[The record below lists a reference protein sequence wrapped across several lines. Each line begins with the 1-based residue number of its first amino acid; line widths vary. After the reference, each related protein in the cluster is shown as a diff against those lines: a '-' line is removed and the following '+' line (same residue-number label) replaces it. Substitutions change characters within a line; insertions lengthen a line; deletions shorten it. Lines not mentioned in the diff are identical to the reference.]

1 MLSRPTKLDIARRN
15 LPILLVVA
23 IVTGF
28 VLAPLPLERK
38 AYAALHGLCAQR
50 PSHSFTL
57 GGSLL
62 PFDARMTGIYLGFA
76 ASFLGLLLMR
86 RHRHAGLPTIGGFV
100 VILAMVGA
108 MALDGFN
115 SLFRD
120 LGYPVPYQPDNR
132 LRLFTGLGAG
142 AGLAIM
148 LAMLLGMSLWTKPRV
163 RDRVID
169 RWWQPLVLYG
179 AAMIL
184 ALPVLTGA
192 SALLIPYSIILLV
205 SATTVVSGLALV
217 TIVLFTG
224 RENLFSRVSDLDSH
238 LAWGVVAGAL
248 AMATLAGLRFAIEE
262 ALGLPALT

>member
-1 MLSRPTKLDIARRN
+1 MIPKQANFQFARRN
-15 LPILLVVA
+15 VPAMLVVA
-23 IVTGF
+23 IVVAF
-28 VLAPLPLERK
+28 FLVPVPLERK

-50 PSHSFTL
+50 PSHSLTL

-62 PFDARMTGIYLGFA
+62 PFDARMTGIYLGFGGA
-76 ASFLGLLLMR
+76 FLGLLLAG
-86 RHRHAGLPTIGGFV
+86 RHRHAGLPSIGGLV

-115 SLFRD
+115 SLFRN

-142 AGLAIM
+142 VGLAIM
-148 LAMLLGMSLWTKPRV
+148 LAMLLGMSLWTRPRV
-163 RDRVID
+163 RDRVVN
-169 RWWQPLVLYG
+169 RWWQPLFLYG
-179 AAMIL
+179 AASIL

-192 SALLIPYSIILLV
+192 GALLIPYSIVLLV
-205 SATTVVSGLALV
+205 SATVVISGLALV

-224 RENLFSRVSDLDSH
+224 RENLFSRASDLDSH
-238 LAWGVVAGAL
+238 LAWGVLAGVM
-248 AMATLAGLRFAIEE
+248 AMAMLAGLRFGIEE